1 MIKNTKIKVLLAIL
15 SVIVILI
22 LATNSVQAR
31 EIRNI
36 KNFRIDSYRFYWTEF
51 ARKETRKN
59 YVMNFDRPEGRK
71 RIVVRSQLIN
81 SNIDPRSGWGLTY
94 EGTRNNF
101 SNDGQPGYKYAVILT
116 RQYDWDGVA
125 FVSGS
130 WSPDDR

>member
-15 SVIVILI
+15 SVIAILI

-101 SNDGQPGYKYAVILT
+101 SNDG
-116 RQYDWDGVA
+116 
-125 FVSGS
+125 
-130 WSPDDR
+130 

>member
-15 SVIVILI
+15 SVIAILI

-59 YVMNFDRPEGRK
+59 YVMNFEDSKIFLNKIVDLLEFLIPKYKAEGK
-71 RIVVRSQLIN
+71 NMLTIGVGCTGGKHRSVYIAEQLGKYFQDKGKNVKILH
-81 SNIDPRSGWGLTY
+81 RSL
-94 EGTRNNF
+94 E
-101 SNDGQPGYKYAVILT
+101 KHKK
-116 RQYDWDGVA
+116 
-125 FVSGS
+125 
-130 WSPDDR
+130 